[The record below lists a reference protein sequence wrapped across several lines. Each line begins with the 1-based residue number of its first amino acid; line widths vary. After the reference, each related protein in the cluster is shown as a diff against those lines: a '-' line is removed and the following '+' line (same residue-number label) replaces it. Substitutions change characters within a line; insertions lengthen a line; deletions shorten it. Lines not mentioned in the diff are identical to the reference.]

1 MKALFRKELNSFFS
15 SLVGYVVV
23 IIFLLVNS
31 IFLWM
36 IPENNLLDY
45 GYADLS
51 LFFENAPYIFLLLIP
66 AITMRSFA
74 EEKSTGNIEPLM
86 IRPITEVK
94 IIFAKY
100 FAALVLVVFALIPTI
115 LYYISLYNLATPVG
129 NIDTGAVLGSYIGLI
144 LLASVYVAIGIF
156 ASALTGNQ
164 IVSLLIAMGISL
176 WMLEGF
182 GLIGGLDIFKN
193 INLFLIE
200 LGITSHYTS
209 ISRGVVDTRD
219 VIYFLSVNAFFLLF
233 TKTILQK
240 RKW

>member
-36 IPENNLLDY
+36 IPDNNLLDY

-86 IRPITEVK
+86 IRPVTETK

-100 FAALVLVVFALIPTI
+100 FAALVLVVFALIPTV

-144 LLASVYVAIGIF
+144 LLASVYVSIGVF
-156 ASALTGNQ
+156 SSALTGNQ

-200 LGITSHYTS
+200 LGIMSHYTS

>member
-36 IPENNLLDY
+36 IPDNNLLDY

-86 IRPITEVK
+86 IRPVTETK

-100 FAALVLVVFALIPTI
+100 FAALVLVVFALIPTV

-144 LLASVYVAIGIF
+144 LLASVYVSIGIF
-156 ASALTGNQ
+156 SSALTGNQ

-200 LGITSHYTS
+200 LGIMSHYTS

>member
-1 MKALFRKELNSFFS
+1 MKALFRKELNNFFS

-74 EEKSTGNIEPLM
+74 EEKSTGNIEPLL
-86 IRPITEVK
+86 IRPITETR

-100 FAALVLVVFALIPTI
+100 LAALVLVIFALLPTI

-129 NIDTGAVLGSYIGLI
+129 NIDTGAVIGSYVGLV

-156 ASALTGNQ
+156 ASALSGNQ

-182 GLIGGLDIFKN
+182 RMVGELDFFKN

-200 LGITSHYTS
+200 LGIMSHYTS
-209 ISRGVVDTRD
+209 ISRGVIDTRD
-219 VIYFLSVNAFFLLF
+219 VLYFLSVNAFFLLF

>member
-36 IPENNLLDY
+36 IPDNNLLDY

-86 IRPITEVK
+86 IRPVTETK

-100 FAALVLVVFALIPTI
+100 FAALVLVVFALIPTV

-144 LLASVYVAIGIF
+144 LLASVYVSIGIF
-156 ASALTGNQ
+156 SSALTGNQ
-164 IVSLLIAMGISL
+164 IVSLLIAMVISL

-200 LGITSHYTS
+200 LGIMSHYTS